1 MMNFTQTV
9 KAEIYNTQLD
19 RGDEIAS
26 EIIGYL
32 STKNK
37 LQFKSVSGVLDDEYL
52 NRIKVAVLSSDFKI
66 KIEDDNVI
74 IESEFIL
81 RDFIKKSDNQI
92 KRAFLRGAF
101 ISNGSISD
109 PKRSYHMEIEFK
121 HIDEADLMLEICESI
136 GLKISQI
143 IRRDNMVLY
152 IKDRNSISDALT
164 LMGAL
169 KSTLE
174 FEEEL
179 IINSTRNDVN
189 RRVNC
194 ESANLTKT
202 IVAGLKQIEAIEKLQ
217 EHGAFER
224 LDKNLYDIGLLRL
237 ANPDASLNELVMLSG
252 NRITKSGINH
262 RLKKIIEIAEKL

>member
-1 MMNFTQTV
+1 MNFTQTV
-9 KAEIYNTQLD
+9 KSEIYSIDLD

-32 STKNK
+32 STKNNIE
-37 LQFKSVSGVLDDEYL
+37 FKSVSGILDEDYL
-52 NRIKVAVLSSDFKI
+52 NRIKDANLSSDFKMII
-66 KIEDDNVI
+66 KGNKIF
-74 IESEFIL
+74 IESEFVL
-81 RDFIKKSDNQI
+81 KEFIKKSDNQI

-101 ISNGSISD
+101 ISNGSIND
-109 PKRSYHMEIEFK
+109 PKKSYHLEIEFK
-121 HIDEADLMLEICESI
+121 HLEESDLVFKICQSL

-174 FEEEL
+174 FEEEI

-194 ESANLTKT
+194 EAANLTKT

-224 LDKNLYDIGLLRL
+224 LDKNLYDVGLLRL

-252 NRITKSGINH
+252 NKISKSGINH